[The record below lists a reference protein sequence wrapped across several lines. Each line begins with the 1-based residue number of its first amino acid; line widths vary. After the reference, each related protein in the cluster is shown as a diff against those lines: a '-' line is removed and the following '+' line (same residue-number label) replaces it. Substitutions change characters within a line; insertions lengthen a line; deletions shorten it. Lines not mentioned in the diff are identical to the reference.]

1 MVALTR
7 PICKKRGKEMHKRP
21 DFSERSFGAIL
32 EKLVEETTVTEQRP
46 DNARQ
51 AALDY
56 HEFPKP
62 GKLEIRAT
70 KPLANGRD
78 LARAYSPGVAEA
90 CLEIKADPST
100 ASRYTSRANLVG
112 VVTNGTAVLGLGNI
126 GALASKP
133 VMEGKA
139 VLFKKF
145 ANIDC
150 FDIELNEPDPEK
162 LAAIVCALEP
172 TFGAINLEDIKA
184 PDCFIVEKLCREKM
198 NIPVF
203 HDDQHGTAIV
213 VGAAATNALHV
224 AGKRFEEI
232 KIVSTG
238 GGAAGIACLNMLLKL
253 GVRRENV
260 WLCDLAGLVYKGR
273 VDQMTDQKAEYAQG
287 TAPATLDD
295 VIQDADLF
303 LGLSGPGV
311 LTADM
316 VRKMAPRPIVFAL
329 ANPSPEILP
338 DVVRAAVPDA
348 IIATG
353 RSDFPNQVNN
363 VLCFPFIFRGALDVG
378 ATTINDQMQLACI
391 EGIAALAR
399 ATTSAEAAAAYS
411 DEKLSFG
418 ADYLIPKPFDPRL
431 IGVVASAVAKAAMDS
446 GVATRP
452 IADLAAYRHT
462 LDGSV
467 FKSALIMRPVFDV
480 ARQSSR
486 RIIFAEGEDE
496 RVLRAASAMLEEM
509 TVKPILIGRPE
520 VMAARCER
528 FGLAI
533 RPDRDFAVVNP
544 ESDTRY
550 REYWSSYHQLLER
563 QGVTPDTA
571 RAVLRTNSTAI
582 AAIAVHRGDAD
593 SMICGVFGQ
602 YLGHLNDVRQVLAR
616 GGRHPLGALSLMI
629 LEDGPLFVA
638 DTQVNPIPSPD
649 QIAATAMGAA
659 RHARRFGVEPKM
671 ALCSHSNFGNLDSDS
686 GRRMRAAM
694 EILDAH
700 ECDFEYEGEMSLDA
714 ALDPDLRER
723 IFPNSRLKGPANI
736 VIFGYTDAANAARN
750 MLKMKAGGLEVGPIL
765 MGMGNKAH
773 IVTPSITVRGLLNV
787 SALAGA
793 PVSLYS

>member
-184 PDCFIVEKLCREKM
+184 PDCFIVERLCREKM

-224 AGKRFEEI
+224 AGKRFEDI

-273 VDQMTDQKAEYAQG
+273 VDQMSDQKAEYAQG
-287 TAPATLDD
+287 TSPATLDD
-295 VIQDADLF
+295 VIKDADMF

-431 IGVVASAVAKAAMDS
+431 IGVVASAVAKAAMES

-544 ESDTRY
+544 ESDARY

-593 SMICGVFGQ
+593 SLICGVFGQ

-649 QIAATAMGAA
+649 QIATTAMGAA